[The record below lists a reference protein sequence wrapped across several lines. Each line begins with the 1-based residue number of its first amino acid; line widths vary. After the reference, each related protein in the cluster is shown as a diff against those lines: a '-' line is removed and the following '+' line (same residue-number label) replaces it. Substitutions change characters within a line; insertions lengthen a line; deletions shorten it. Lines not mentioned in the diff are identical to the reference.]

1 MWICHAIGEGC
12 WSWRLGDAP
21 DLELSKK
28 ILAHYRDLKDHPP
41 KGVQDVVPAYTEIA
55 VHFDPIQTDA
65 ARLRDEVETQLSQ
78 PLLRRVVELNVQT
91 HHLSVMYDG
100 PDLEQVATHTGLT
113 VRQVIQRHTHPLY
126 TVAMIG
132 FMPHF
137 PYCLGFDP
145 VLQVPRLSS
154 PRPVVPAGSVALAGV
169 QTGVYPQ
176 ESPGGWN
183 LLGRTDP
190 QRLKAIR
197 PGDQIRFEAVE
208 VLP

>member
-1 MWICHAIGEGC
+1 M
-12 WSWRLGDAP
+12 GDAP

-28 ILAHYRDLKDHPP
+28 ILAHYRDLQDHPP

-55 VHFDPIQTDA
+55 VHFDPIQTEA
-65 ARLRDEVETQLSQ
+65 ARLRDEVEARLSKA
-78 PLLRRVVELNVQT
+78 LLSNDAQQNIHT
-91 HHLSVMYDG
+91 HHLPVKYDG

-113 VRQVIQRHTHPLY
+113 VPEVVQRHTCPSY

-137 PYCLGFDP
+137 PYCLGLDP
-145 VLQVPRLSS
+145 VLQMPRLSS